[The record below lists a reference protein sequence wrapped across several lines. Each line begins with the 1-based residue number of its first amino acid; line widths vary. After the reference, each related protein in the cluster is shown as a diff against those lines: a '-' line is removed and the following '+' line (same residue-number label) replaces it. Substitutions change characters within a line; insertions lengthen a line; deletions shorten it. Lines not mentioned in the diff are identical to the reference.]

1 MTVMR
6 EDPEVQ
12 SRKTAVTGFRVR
24 LKVAVGAGAVLVAS
38 MVASPFAVAAVPHGA
53 MTASHSARVGSS
65 RNVLASLMV
74 TDSRQ
79 GTRAALVVASKSPAL
94 WPHWGTPKGPL
105 VASKSPPA
113 VWPHW
118 GTPKGPLVAS
128 KSPALWP
135 HWGTPK
141 GPLVASKSPPAVW
154 PHWGTPKGP
163 LVASKS
169 PPAVWPHW
177 GHPKA

>member
-38 MVASPFAVAAVPHGA
+38 MVASPFAAAAVPHGA

-74 TDSRQ
+74 ANSRQ
-79 GTRAALVVASKSPAL
+79 GTRAAFVVASKSPAL
-94 WPHWGTPKGPL
+94 
-105 VASKSPPA
+105 
-113 VWPHW
+113 WPHW

>member
-1 MTVMR
+1 MPTMTVMR

-12 SRKTAVTGFRVR
+12 SRNAAVTGFRVR

-38 MVASPFAVAAVPHGA
+38 MVASPFAAAAVPHGA

-74 TDSRQ
+74 ANSRQ
-79 GTRAALVVASKSPAL
+79 GTRAAPI
-94 WPHWGTPKGPL
+94 
-105 VASKSPPA
+105 
-113 VWPHW
+113 
-118 GTPKGPLVAS
+118 
-128 KSPALWP
+128 
-135 HWGTPK
+135 
-141 GPLVASKSPPAVW
+141 VASKSPPAVW

-177 GHPKA
+177 GHPTA